1 MRYLVYIGMV
11 YSKYIETTKD
21 YQRYSSALQKA
32 PTPKCVCFYNGTA
45 DKEVKKVL
53 KLSDAFDGESDVE
66 VKVLMININYG
77 HNIDLLKA
85 CRPLNE
91 YAWFV
96 DKVRYYQKEL
106 DNLEDAVDAALDE
119 MDDNSLLKPFLVENK
134 AEVKRMCITEYDEER
149 TMAEKISEG
158 EHKRAV
164 TVALTMLKNGESVE
178 KTNLYSGLPIEEV
191 IALSKQVKT
200 VPV

>member
-1 MRYLVYIGMV
+1 
-11 YSKYIETTKD
+11 
-21 YQRYSSALQKA
+21 
-32 PTPKCVCFYNGTA
+32 
-45 DKEVKKVL
+45 
-53 KLSDAFDGESDVE
+53 
-66 VKVLMININYG
+66 
-77 HNIDLLKA
+77 
-85 CRPLNE
+85 
-91 YAWFV
+91 
-96 DKVRYYQKEL
+96 
-106 DNLEDAVDAALDE
+106 
-119 MDDNSLLKPFLVENK
+119 
-134 AEVKRMCITEYDEER
+134 MCITEYDEER